1 MPKILIT
8 PRSLSDLS
16 HPSLERLRQA
26 GYQLIGS
33 TPGETP
39 GEEEL
44 ISLLDGTVGWL
55 AGVEPISSR
64 VLDRAADLKVIS
76 RNGTGIDNID
86 LESARRNNIEI
97 LRAQGTNARGV
108 AELTFG
114 LMLCLSRS
122 IAPIDLKLKSGE
134 WSRRK
139 GFELENRTLGIIGCG
154 LIGQI
159 VARLGLAMGMKVIAH
174 DAYPSKS
181 FNPGEN
187 FSFETLDVVIAY
199 SDIITLH
206 CPPMEKPIIDKAAI
220 AKMKDDAIVI
230 NTARASLVDDSA
242 LLAALNSGNIG
253 GYGTDVFRVE
263 PPGNDPLIIH
273 DRVIATT
280 HIGGFTAESVDRA
293 TDGAVDNLLEFL
305 NKQCP
310 CQ

>member
-1 MPKILIT
+1 MEKILIT
-8 PRSLSDLS
+8 PRSLSDLG
-16 HPSLERLRQA
+16 HPSLERLRKA
-26 GYQLIGS
+26 GYQVIGS

-44 ISLLDGTVGWL
+44 ITLLDGTVGWL
-55 AGVEPISSR
+55 AGVEPISAG
-64 VLDRAADLKVIS
+64 VLDRAADLRVIS

-86 LESARRNNIEI
+86 LDAAHKNNIEI

-114 LMLCLSRS
+114 LMLCLTRS
-122 IAPIDLKLKSGE
+122 IAPIDNKLKSGE

-139 GFELENRTLGIIGCG
+139 GVELENRTLGVIGCG

-159 VARLGLAMGMKVIAH
+159 VVRIGLAMGMKVIAH
-174 DAYPSKS
+174 DAYPNAS

-187 FSFETLDVVIAY
+187 FSFEMLEMVIAK
-199 SDIITLH
+199 SDVITLH

-242 LLAALNSGNIG
+242 LLEALNSENLG
-253 GYGTDVFRVE
+253 GYGTDVFKVE
-263 PPGNDPLIIH
+263 PPGNDPLILH
-273 DRVIATT
+273 ERVLATT
-280 HIGGFTAESVDRA
+280 HIGGFTVESIDRA
-293 TDGAVDNLLEFL
+293 TDGAVDNLLDFL
-305 NKQCP
+305 DKQ
-310 CQ
+310 